1 MPGRY
6 HFNEIWLEKDAYKSW
21 PKKDDKNSN
30 KGFCFACKKSI
41 NLKVMGESALV
52 SHMKGKKHKEY
63 LKNLQGNE
71 KTTKIR
77 DFFSPSASTSQAL
90 EIIPFVVQYVPAA
103 KSGEVKEHKNES
115 SENVQQSVKDPLL
128 TAKLNFF
135 LTIFCQGVNAVNAVK
150 PDVLSNAKSVAN

>member
-21 PKKDDKNSN
+21 PQKDDKNSN

-41 NLKVMGESALV
+41 NLKVMRESALV

-77 DFFSPSASTSQAL
+77 DFFSPSASTS
-90 EIIPFVVQYVPAA
+90 F
-103 KSGEVKEHKNES
+103 S
-115 SENVQQSVKDPLL
+115 SWLKCNTEGRDPLD
-128 TAKLNFF
+128 T
-135 LTIFCQGVNAVNAVK
+135 QGNK
-150 PDVLSNAKSVAN
+150 EPLLI